1 MGEFM
6 AETAMAR
13 IPEAAPGRDL
23 LVVEDDAGLQS
34 QMRWAMANDFT
45 VHVAGDRAEALNI
58 MERHKPA
65 LVVLDL
71 GLPPDPDGAT
81 EGLGILDTILT
92 EYPGTKVVIASGNED
107 RNNAVKAVSFGA
119 YDFFGKPVDIDQL
132 RMILERA
139 WQLHVLEEENR
150 RLNSSSGKALDG
162 IIAASSVMLDVCR
175 MLERVAP
182 TDVSLL
188 IMGESGTGKEMFAR
202 AAHTCSDRNRGPF
215 VAVNCAAIP
224 ENLLESELF
233 GYERGAYTG
242 AVRQTK
248 GKVEQAKNGTL
259 FLDEIGDMPMPLQ
272 SKLLRFL
279 QNRTFQRLG
288 GREDIVVDLRIV
300 SATNK
305 PLQEMISQGT
315 FREDLYFRLNEVSI
329 TVPALRER
337 EGDSLVLAHTFLHR
351 FSESF
356 RKGRMDFS
364 QGALVAI
371 GNYPWPGNVRELE
384 NRVKRAVVLARENRI
399 TPTDLGLEECAENDA
414 FVTLRQARRK
424 AEVDAIQKALA
435 SCHNNLS
442 RAAKIL
448 GVSRPT
454 LYSLLA
460 TYDIRAAAK

>member
-1 MGEFM
+1 MGE
-6 AETAMAR
+6 TAAVR
-13 IPEAAPGRDL
+13 IPDDAPARDL

-34 QMRWAMANDFT
+34 QMRWAMTNDFS

-58 MERHKPA
+58 MARHRPA

-81 EGLGILDTILT
+81 EGLGILDTILE
-92 EYPGTKVVIASGNED
+92 EYPGTKIVVASGNED
-107 RNNAVKAVSFGA
+107 RNNAIKAVSYGA
-119 YDFFGKPVDIDQL
+119 YDFFAKPVDIDQL
-132 RMILERA
+132 RLILERA
-139 WQLHVLEEENR
+139 WQLHTLEEENR
-150 RLNSSSGKALDG
+150 RLTCPSDKALDG
-162 IIAASSVMLDVCR
+162 IIAASSVMLDACR
-175 MLERVAP
+175 VVERVAP

-202 AAHTCSDRNRGPF
+202 AVHTCSDRNRGPF

-233 GYERGAYTG
+233 GYERGAFTG

-259 FLDEIGDMPMPLQ
+259 FLDEIGDMPMSLQ
-272 SKLLRFL
+272 AKLLRFL

-288 GREDIVVDLRIV
+288 GREDITVDLRIV
-300 SATNK
+300 SATNRN
-305 PLQEMISQGT
+305 LQDMIAQGT
-315 FREDLYFRLNEVSI
+315 FREDLFFRLNEVCI
-329 TVPALRER
+329 TVPPLRDR
-337 EGDSLVLAHTFLHR
+337 EGDVLVLAHTFLHR
-351 FSESF
+351 YAENF

-371 GNYPWPGNVRELE
+371 SNYAWPGNVRELE
-384 NRVKRAVVLARENRI
+384 NRVKRAVVLARDNRI
-399 TPTDLGLEECAENDA
+399 TPVDLDFADGGESDS
-414 FVTLRQARRK
+414 FVTLRQARAK
-424 AEVDAIQKALA
+424 AEIDAIQKALA
-435 SCHNNLS
+435 SCHHNLS

-460 TYDIRAAAK
+460 TYDIRAASK

>member
-1 MGEFM
+1 MGDTM
-6 AETAMAR
+6 GETAMA
-13 IPEAAPGRDL
+13 IPAEAPTRDL

-34 QMRWAMANDFT
+34 QMRWAMSNDFV

-58 MERHKPA
+58 MERHRPS

-81 EGLGILDTILT
+81 EGLGILDNILA
-92 EYPGTKVVIASGNED
+92 EYPGTKIVVASGNED
-107 RNNAVKAVSFGA
+107 RNNAIKAVSFGA

-132 RMILERA
+132 RLILERA

-150 RLNSSSGKALDG
+150 RLTCPAAKALDG

-175 MLERVAP
+175 VVERVAP

-202 AAHTCSDRNRGPF
+202 AVHNCSERVRGPF

-233 GYERGAYTG
+233 GYERGAFTG

-259 FLDEIGDMPMPLQ
+259 FLDEIGDMPMALQ
-272 SKLLRFL
+272 AKLLRFL

-288 GREDIVVDLRIV
+288 GREDITVDLRIV
-300 SATNK
+300 SATNRN
-305 PLQEMISQGT
+305 LQEMITQGT
-315 FREDLYFRLNEVSI
+315 FREDLFFRLNEVCI
-329 TVPALRER
+329 TVPALRDR
-337 EGDSLVLAHTFLHR
+337 EGDALVLAHTFLHR
-351 FSESF
+351 FSESY

-364 QGALVAI
+364 QGALVALS
-371 GNYPWPGNVRELE
+371 NYPWPGNVRELE
-384 NRVKRAVVLARENRI
+384 NRIKRAVVLAQDNRI
-399 TPTDLGLEECAENDA
+399 TPTDLGLAESAENEA

>member
-1 MGEFM
+1 VIIM
-6 AETAMAR
+6 AETATALST
-13 IPEAAPGRDL
+13 ADAPTRDL

-34 QMRWAMANDFT
+34 QMRWAMSDDFV
-45 VHVAGDRAEALNI
+45 VHVAGDKAEAMNI
-58 MERHKPA
+58 MARHRPA

-81 EGLGILDTILT
+81 EGLSILDAILA
-92 EYPGTKVVIASGNED
+92 EHPGTKVIIASGNED
-107 RNNAVKAVSFGA
+107 RNNAIKAVSYGA
-119 YDFFGKPVDIDQL
+119 YDFFGKPVDVDQL

-139 WQLHVLEEENR
+139 WTLHTLEEENR
-150 RLNSSSGKALDG
+150 RLTCPPSKALDG
-162 IIAASSVMLDVCR
+162 IIAASSVMLDACR
-175 MLERVAP
+175 VLERVAP
-182 TDVSLL
+182 TDVSLMVL
-188 IMGESGTGKEMFAR
+188 GESGTGKEMFAR
-202 AAHTCSDRNRGPF
+202 AAHSCSDRNRGPF

-233 GYERGAYTG
+233 GHERGAFTG

-259 FLDEIGDMPMPLQ
+259 FLDEIGDMPLALQ
-272 SKLLRFL
+272 AKMLRFL
-279 QNRTFQRLG
+279 QDRTFQRVG
-288 GREDIVVDLRIV
+288 GREDIVVDVRIV
-300 SATNK
+300 SATNRN
-305 PLQEMISQGT
+305 LQEMISQGT

-329 TVPALRER
+329 TIPALRER

-351 FSESF
+351 YAETF

-364 QGALVAI
+364 QGSLVAI
-371 GNYPWPGNVRELE
+371 TNYPWPGNVRELE
-384 NRVKRAVVLARENRI
+384 NRIKRAVVLARENRI
-399 TPTDLGLEECAENDA
+399 TPTDLGLPETAENEA

-460 TYDIRAAAK
+460 TYDIRATTK

>member
-1 MGEFM
+1 MGDTM
-6 AETAMAR
+6 GETAMA
-13 IPEAAPGRDL
+13 IPAEAPTRDL

-34 QMRWAMANDFT
+34 QMRWAMSNDFV
-45 VHVAGDRAEALNI
+45 VHVAGNRSEALNI
-58 MERHKPA
+58 MERHRPS

-81 EGLGILDTILT
+81 EGLGTLDSILAG
-92 EYPGTKVVIASGNED
+92 YPGTKIVVASGNED
-107 RNNAVKAVSFGA
+107 RNNAIKAVSFGA

-132 RMILERA
+132 RLILERA
-139 WQLHVLEEENR
+139 WRLHVLEEENR
-150 RLNSSSGKALDG
+150 RLTCPSSKALDG

-175 MLERVAP
+175 VVERVAA

-202 AAHTCSDRNRGPF
+202 AVHNCSERVRGPF

-233 GYERGAYTG
+233 GYERGAFTG
-242 AVRQTK
+242 AARQTK

-259 FLDEIGDMPMPLQ
+259 FLDEIGDMPMALQ
-272 SKLLRFL
+272 AKLLRFL

-288 GREDIVVDLRIV
+288 GREDITIDLRIV
-300 SATNK
+300 SATNRN
-305 PLQEMISQGT
+305 LQEMIVHGA
-315 FREDLYFRLNEVSI
+315 FREDLFFRLNEVCI

-337 EGDSLVLAHTFLHR
+337 EGDALVLAHTFLHR
-351 FSESF
+351 FAEIY

-364 QGALVAI
+364 QGALVALS
-371 GNYPWPGNVRELE
+371 NHAWPGNVRELE
-384 NRVKRAVVLARENRI
+384 NRVKRAVVLAQENRI
-399 TPTDLGLEECAENDA
+399 TPTDLGLTESAENDA

>member
-1 MGEFM
+1 MGE
-6 AETAMAR
+6 TATAYV
-13 IPEAAPGRDL
+13 PADVPARDL

-34 QMRWAMANDFT
+34 QMRWALSNDFN
-45 VHVAGDRAEALNI
+45 VHVAGDRVEALNI
-58 MERHKPA
+58 MARQRPA

-92 EYPGTKVVIASGNED
+92 EYPGTKVVIASGNEE

-119 YDFFGKPVDIDQL
+119 YDFFAKPVDIDQL
-132 RMILERA
+132 RLILERA
-139 WQLHVLEEENR
+139 WQLHTLEEENR
-150 RLNSSSGKALDG
+150 RLTCPSGKALDG
-162 IIAASSVMLDVCR
+162 IIAASSVMLDACR
-175 MLERVAP
+175 IVEKVAA
-182 TDVSLL
+182 TDVSVLL
-188 IMGESGTGKEMFAR
+188 MGESGTGKEMFSR
-202 AAHTCSDRNRGPF
+202 AVHTCSDRNRGPF

-233 GYERGAYTG
+233 GYERGAFTG

-259 FLDEIGDMPMPLQ
+259 FLDEIGDMPMSLQ

-288 GREDIVVDLRIV
+288 GREDIVIDLRIV
-300 SATNK
+300 SATNRN
-305 PLQEMISQGT
+305 LQEMIVQGT
-315 FREDLYFRLNEVSI
+315 FREDLFFRLNEVSI
-329 TVPALRER
+329 TIPALRDR
-337 EGDSLVLAHTFLHR
+337 EGDALVLAHTFLHR
-351 FSESF
+351 YADSF
-356 RKGRMDFS
+356 RKGKMDFS

-371 GNYPWPGNVRELE
+371 SNYAWPGNVRELE
-384 NRVKRAVVLARENRI
+384 NRIKRAVVLAQDSRI
-399 TPTDLGLEECAENDA
+399 TPTDLGLAECAENDA

-460 TYDIRAAAK
+460 TYDIRASAK

>member
-1 MGEFM
+1 M
-6 AETAMAR
+6 AETATALSTA
-13 IPEAAPGRDL
+13 EAPTRDL

-34 QMRWAMANDFT
+34 QMRWAMSDDFV
-45 VHVAGDRAEALNI
+45 VHVAGDKAEAMNI
-58 MERHKPA
+58 MARHRPA

-81 EGLGILDTILT
+81 EGLSILDAILA
-92 EYPGTKVVIASGNED
+92 EHPGTKVIIASGNED
-107 RNNAVKAVSFGA
+107 RNNAIKAVSYGA
-119 YDFFGKPVDIDQL
+119 YDFFGKPVDVDQL

-139 WQLHVLEEENR
+139 WTLHTLEEENR
-150 RLNSSSGKALDG
+150 RLTCPPSKALDG
-162 IIAASSVMLDVCR
+162 IIAASSVMLDACR
-175 MLERVAP
+175 VLERVAP
-182 TDVSLL
+182 TDVSLMVL
-188 IMGESGTGKEMFAR
+188 GESGTGKEMFAR
-202 AAHTCSDRNRGPF
+202 AAHSCSDRNRGPF

-233 GYERGAYTG
+233 GHERGAFTG

-259 FLDEIGDMPMPLQ
+259 FLDEIGDMPLALQ
-272 SKLLRFL
+272 AKMLRFL
-279 QNRTFQRLG
+279 QDRTFQRVG
-288 GREDIVVDLRIV
+288 GREDIVVDVRIV
-300 SATNK
+300 SATNRN
-305 PLQEMISQGT
+305 LQEMITQGT

-329 TVPALRER
+329 TIPALRER
-337 EGDSLVLAHTFLHR
+337 EGDSLVLAHTFLQR
-351 FSESF
+351 YAETF

-364 QGALVAI
+364 QGSLVAI
-371 GNYPWPGNVRELE
+371 TNYPWPGNVRELE
-384 NRVKRAVVLARENRI
+384 NRIKRAVVLARENRI
-399 TPTDLGLEECAENDA
+399 TPTDLGLPETAENEA

-460 TYDIRAAAK
+460 TYDIRAATK

>member
-1 MGEFM
+1 MDDTM
-6 AETAMAR
+6 AETAIAL
-13 IPEAAPGRDL
+13 PAEEPTRDIL
-23 LVVEDDAGLQS
+23 IVEDDAGLQS
-34 QMRWAMANDFT
+34 QMRWAMSNDFV
-45 VHVAGDRAEALNI
+45 VHVAGDRTEALNI
-58 MERHKPA
+58 MARHRPA

-81 EGLGILDTILT
+81 EGLAILDSILA
-92 EYPGTKVVIASGNED
+92 EYPGTKIVVASGNED
-107 RNNAVKAVSFGA
+107 RNNAIKAVSFGA
-119 YDFFGKPVDIDQL
+119 YDFFGKPVDVDQL
-132 RMILERA
+132 RLILERA

-150 RLNSSSGKALDG
+150 RLTSPAGKALDG
-162 IIAASSVMLDVCR
+162 IIAASSAMLDVCR
-175 MLERVAP
+175 IVERVAP

-202 AAHTCSDRNRGPF
+202 AVHNCSERVRGPF

-233 GYERGAYTG
+233 GYERGAFTG

-259 FLDEIGDMPMPLQ
+259 FLDEIGDMPMALQ
-272 SKLLRFL
+272 AKLLRFL

-288 GREDIVVDLRIV
+288 GREDITVDLRIV
-300 SATNK
+300 SATNRN
-305 PLQEMISQGT
+305 LQEMIAQGA
-315 FREDLYFRLNEVSI
+315 FREDLFFRLNEVCI

-351 FSESF
+351 FAESY

-371 GNYPWPGNVRELE
+371 SNYAWPGNVRELE
-384 NRVKRAVVLARENRI
+384 NRIKRAVVLARENRI
-399 TPTDLGLEECAENDA
+399 TPADLGFAETVENEA

-424 AEVDAIQKALA
+424 AEIDAIQKALA

-442 RAAKIL
+442 RAARIL

-460 TYDIRAAAK
+460 TYDIRASAK

>member
-1 MGEFM
+1 MGETATAIP
-6 AETAMAR
+6 AE
-13 IPEAAPGRDL
+13 APTRDL

-34 QMRWAMANDFT
+34 QMRWAMSNDFV
-45 VHVAGDRAEALNI
+45 VHVAGDRSEALNI
-58 MERHKPA
+58 MERHRPS

-81 EGLGILDTILT
+81 EGLGILDSILA
-92 EYPGTKVVIASGNED
+92 EYPGTKIVVASGNED
-107 RNNAVKAVSFGA
+107 RNNAIKAVSFGA

-132 RMILERA
+132 RLILERA

-150 RLNSSSGKALDG
+150 RLTCPSSKALDG

-175 MLERVAP
+175 VVERVAP

-202 AAHTCSDRNRGPF
+202 AVHNCSGRVRGPF

-233 GYERGAYTG
+233 GYERGAFTG

-259 FLDEIGDMPMPLQ
+259 FLDEIGDMPMALQ
-272 SKLLRFL
+272 AKLLRFL

-288 GREDIVVDLRIV
+288 GREDITVDLRIV
-300 SATNK
+300 SATNRN
-305 PLQEMISQGT
+305 LAGMIAQGG
-315 FREDLYFRLNEVSI
+315 FREDLFFRLNEVCI
-329 TVPALRER
+329 TVPPLRER
-337 EGDSLVLAHTFLHR
+337 EGDALVLAHTFLHR
-351 FSESF
+351 FAESY

-364 QGALVAI
+364 QGALVALS
-371 GNYPWPGNVRELE
+371 NYAWPGNVRELE
-384 NRVKRAVVLARENRI
+384 NRIKRAVVLAQDNRI
-399 TPTDLGLEECAENDA
+399 TPADLGLADSGENDA

-460 TYDIRAAAK
+460 AYDIRAAAK

>member
-1 MGEFM
+1 M
-6 AETAMAR
+6 AETATALST
-13 IPEAAPGRDL
+13 ADAPTRDL

-34 QMRWAMANDFT
+34 QMRWAMSNDFV
-45 VHVAGDRAEALNI
+45 VHVAGDKAEALNI
-58 MERHKPA
+58 MARHRPA

-81 EGLGILDTILT
+81 EGLSILDAILA
-92 EYPGTKVVIASGNED
+92 EHPGTKVIIASGNED
-107 RNNAVKAVSFGA
+107 RNNALKAVSYGA
-119 YDFFGKPVDIDQL
+119 YDFFGKPVDVDQL

-139 WQLHVLEEENR
+139 WTLHTLEEENR
-150 RLNSSSGKALDG
+150 RLTCPPDKVLDG
-162 IIAASSVMLDVCR
+162 VIAASSVMLDACR
-175 MLERVAP
+175 VLERVAP
-182 TDVSLL
+182 TDVSLMIL
-188 IMGESGTGKEMFAR
+188 GESGTGKEMFAR
-202 AAHTCSDRNRGPF
+202 AAHSCSDRNRGPF

-233 GYERGAYTG
+233 GHERGAFTG
-242 AVRQTK
+242 AVKQTK

-259 FLDEIGDMPMPLQ
+259 FLDEIGDMPLPLQ
-272 SKLLRFL
+272 AKMLRFL
-279 QNRTFQRLG
+279 QERTFQRVG
-288 GREDIVVDLRIV
+288 GREDILVDVRIV
-300 SATNK
+300 SATHRN
-305 PLQEMISQGT
+305 LQDMITQGT

-329 TVPALRER
+329 TIPALRER
-337 EGDSLVLAHTFLHR
+337 EGDSLVLAHTFLQR
-351 FSESF
+351 YAESF

-371 GNYPWPGNVRELE
+371 TNYPWPGNVRELE

-399 TPTDLGLEECAENDA
+399 TPTDLGLPEVAENDA

>member
-1 MGEFM
+1 M
-6 AETAMAR
+6 AETATALST
-13 IPEAAPGRDL
+13 ADAPTRDL

-34 QMRWAMANDFT
+34 QMRWAMSDDFV
-45 VHVAGDRAEALNI
+45 VHVAGDKAEAMNT
-58 MERHKPA
+58 MARHRPA

-81 EGLGILDTILT
+81 EGLSILDAILA
-92 EYPGTKVVIASGNED
+92 EHPGTKVIIASGNED
-107 RNNAVKAVSFGA
+107 RNNAIKAVSYGA
-119 YDFFGKPVDIDQL
+119 YDFFGKPVDVDQL

-139 WQLHVLEEENR
+139 WTLHTLEEENR
-150 RLNSSSGKALDG
+150 RLTCPPSKALDG
-162 IIAASSVMLDVCR
+162 IIAASSVMLDACR
-175 MLERVAP
+175 VLERVAP
-182 TDVSLL
+182 TDVSLMVL
-188 IMGESGTGKEMFAR
+188 GESGTGKEMFAR

-233 GYERGAYTG
+233 GHERGAFTG

-259 FLDEIGDMPMPLQ
+259 FLDEIGDMPFALQ
-272 SKLLRFL
+272 AKMLRFL
-279 QNRTFQRLG
+279 QDRTFQRVG
-288 GREDIVVDLRIV
+288 GREDIVVDVRIV
-300 SATNK
+300 SATNRN
-305 PLQEMISQGT
+305 LQEMITQGT

-329 TVPALRER
+329 TIPALRER

-351 FSESF
+351 YAETF

-364 QGALVAI
+364 QGSLVAI
-371 GNYPWPGNVRELE
+371 TNYPWPGNVRELE
-384 NRVKRAVVLARENRI
+384 NRIKRAVVLARENRI
-399 TPTDLGLEECAENDA
+399 TPTDLGLPETAENEA

-460 TYDIRAAAK
+460 TYDIRAATK

>member
-1 MGEFM
+1 MDDTM
-6 AETAMAR
+6 AETAIAL
-13 IPEAAPGRDL
+13 PAEEPTRDIL
-23 LVVEDDAGLQS
+23 IVEDDAGLQS
-34 QMRWAMANDFT
+34 QMRWAMSNDFV
-45 VHVAGDRAEALNI
+45 VHVAGDRTEALNI
-58 MERHKPA
+58 MARHRPA

-81 EGLGILDTILT
+81 EGLAILDSILA
-92 EYPGTKVVIASGNED
+92 EYPGTKIVVASGNED
-107 RNNAVKAVSFGA
+107 RNNAIKAVSFGA

-132 RMILERA
+132 RLILERA

-150 RLNSSSGKALDG
+150 RLTSPAGKALDG
-162 IIAASSVMLDVCR
+162 IIAASSAMLDVCR
-175 MLERVAP
+175 IVERVAP

-202 AAHTCSDRNRGPF
+202 AVHNCSERVRGPF

-233 GYERGAYTG
+233 GYERGAFTG

-259 FLDEIGDMPMPLQ
+259 FLDEIGDMPMALQ
-272 SKLLRFL
+272 AKLLRFL

-288 GREDIVVDLRIV
+288 GREDITVDLRIV
-300 SATNK
+300 SATNRN
-305 PLQEMISQGT
+305 LQEMIAQGA
-315 FREDLYFRLNEVSI
+315 FREDLFFRLNEVCI

-351 FSESF
+351 FAESY

-371 GNYPWPGNVRELE
+371 SNYAWPGNVRELE
-384 NRVKRAVVLARENRI
+384 NRIKRAVVLARENRI
-399 TPTDLGLEECAENDA
+399 TPADLGFAETVENEA

-424 AEVDAIQKALA
+424 AEIDAIQKALA

-442 RAAKIL
+442 RAARIL

-460 TYDIRAAAK
+460 TYDIRASAK

>member
-1 MGEFM
+1 MITM
-6 AETAMAR
+6 AESATALSTAD
-13 IPEAAPGRDL
+13 APTRDL

-34 QMRWAMANDFT
+34 QMRWAMSDDFV
-45 VHVAGDRAEALNI
+45 VHVAGEKAEAMNI
-58 MERHKPA
+58 MARHRPA

-81 EGLGILDTILT
+81 EGLSILDAILA
-92 EYPGTKVVIASGNED
+92 EHPGTKVIIASGNED
-107 RNNAVKAVSFGA
+107 RNNAIKAVSYGA
-119 YDFFGKPVDIDQL
+119 YDFFGKPVDVDQL

-139 WQLHVLEEENR
+139 WTLHTLEEENR
-150 RLNSSSGKALDG
+150 RLTCPPSKALDG
-162 IIAASSVMLDVCR
+162 IIAASSVMLDACR
-175 MLERVAP
+175 VLERVAP
-182 TDVSLL
+182 TDVSLMVL
-188 IMGESGTGKEMFAR
+188 GESGTGKEMFAR
-202 AAHTCSDRNRGPF
+202 AAHSCSDRNRGPF

-233 GYERGAYTG
+233 GHERGAFTG

-259 FLDEIGDMPMPLQ
+259 FLDEIGDMPLALQ
-272 SKLLRFL
+272 AKMLRFL
-279 QNRTFQRLG
+279 QDRTFQRVG
-288 GREDIVVDLRIV
+288 GREDIVVDVRIV
-300 SATNK
+300 SATNRN
-305 PLQEMISQGT
+305 LQEMISQGT

-329 TVPALRER
+329 TIPALRER

-351 FSESF
+351 YAETF

-364 QGALVAI
+364 QGSLVAI
-371 GNYPWPGNVRELE
+371 TNYPWPGNVRELE
-384 NRVKRAVVLARENRI
+384 NRIKRAVVLARENRI
-399 TPTDLGLEECAENDA
+399 TPTDLGLPETAENEA

-460 TYDIRAAAK
+460 TYDIRAATK